1 MNFQVAGS
9 DLINH
14 IKNKWWFFVLLV
26 MTVLIIF
33 VPLPQAQAA
42 PADRHLRIEASMYQ
56 FTPGVIKV
64 NRGDK
69 ITLDLVSMDVVHG
82 LSLDGYDFELTADPG
97 QSRTATFIAEKTGVY
112 RFRCSV
118 ACGNLHPFMIGKL
131 QVGPNL
137 MFIRAILLGLL
148 AIGAAFLS
156 LRKPFSNLKE
166 ARFESN

>member
-1 MNFQVAGS
+1 MKFMDNGS
-9 DLINH
+9 GIVRFLRNRA
-14 IKNKWWFFVLLV
+14 WFLVLLFV
-26 MTVLIIF
+26 AALIMF

-42 PADRHLRIEASMYQ
+42 PVERHLRVEASMYQ

-82 LSLDGYDFELTADPG
+82 LSVDGYDVELMADPG
-97 QSRTATFIAEKTGVY
+97 QTQTVTFVAEKPGVF

-137 MFIRAILLGLL
+137 ILIRAILLGLL
-148 AIGAAFLS
+148 AIGAAFWS
-156 LRKPFSNLKE
+156 LRKPFSYPKE
-166 ARFESN
+166 VND

>member
-1 MNFQVAGS
+1 MKLQVTGS
-9 DLINH
+9 DLINR
-14 IKNKWWFFVLLV
+14 IKNKWWFFVLLIAA
-26 MTVLIIF
+26 VLIIF

-42 PADRHLRIEASMYQ
+42 AVDRHLRIEASMYQ

-82 LSLDGYDFELTADPG
+82 LSVDGYDFELIADPG
-97 QSRTATFIAEKTGVY
+97 QTQTAAFIAEKTGVF

-137 MFIRAILLGLL
+137 MFIRAMLLGLL
-148 AIGAAFLS
+148 AMAAAFWS
-156 LRKPFSNLKE
+156 LRKPFPNLKE
-166 ARFESN
+166 VNH